1 MKGKFLFGIMLTIS
15 IMCII
20 SPVLASAPIS
30 FQADT
35 IYIVDTINLSSQSHL
50 VKVINIQNLL
60 NTSINIELISD
71 NPKIELPLSS
81 ITIGPNSSA
90 SVTIIISSVD
100 SGIINGNI
108 CITKDLEEL
117 IIPVI
122 VSVVASEEVIEEKIL
137 SVFPTGKVISITQ
150 GAATTVLVT
159 ITNTGTSA
167 VELSADISGGTVTVE
182 GINKPVS
189 IKEFSSGPLESGAKR
204 TLTVKVDAVDVPVGK
219 YISKVLLE
227 YAPGKS
233 IELPFEV
240 TVEKSVVPVA
250 EVNKTMLLNVY
261 PSTPEVDSLVY
272 LSVTDTEDSII
283 PSSILIRHD
292 DCYGNRIEEFSYK
305 FPFNLESGNY
315 TLTATSEGY
324 ASSIEY
330 INVAELST
338 KLEVPNNPTTDSK
351 ISIRYLTDNN
361 ILIDTGD
368 IVVNNES
375 YTGGLASVYLD
386 EGTYTI
392 TANAPGFIEQTKEL
406 TVTKTL
412 KIIIQNATLEPNQ
425 NQIIRFNKNC
435 SWELRTEGMAL
446 DYGSGDKFV
455 FKQENAGIYDIY
467 VGDKKLGVISV
478 ESKEWNF
485 DMLGLSGYWWIII
498 LVIGIILIAK
508 RKSLPNLKRK
518 KGPRVGYESY
528 HSGPVK
534 DIAGIKDKE

>member
-1 MKGKFLFGIMLTIS
+1 MLLFL
-15 IMCII
+15 
-20 SPVLASAPIS
+20 SPVLSSAPTS
-30 FQADT
+30 FQTDIT
-35 IYIVDTINLSSQSHL
+35 YIVDTINLSSQSHL
-50 VKVINIQNLL
+50 VKIINIQNLL
-60 NTSINIELISD
+60 NTSINLELTSD
-71 NPKIELPLSS
+71 NPKIELPLASM
-81 ITIGPNSSA
+81 TIEPNSNISG
-90 SVTIIISSVD
+90 TIIISSVD
-100 SGIINGNI
+100 SGIINGNVY
-108 CITKDLEEL
+108 ITKDSEEL
-117 IIPVI
+117 KIPII
-122 VSVVASEEVIEEKIL
+122 VSVIATEEETLEESL
-137 SVFPTGKVISITQ
+137 SVFPTTKIMEITQ
-150 GAATTVLVT
+150 NTISSMHVT
-159 ITNTGTSA
+159 IKNLGGSSIVLEMPYTQGTTTTQSGERPIYLKDFNSGSLPPGEQTTMIIGVTA
-167 VELSADISGGTVTVE
+167 EDVEIGTYSPYVILGYSSPGGET
-182 GINKPVS
+182 KQ
-189 IKEFSSGPLESGAKR
+189 KEIHF
-204 TLTVKVDAVDVPVGK
+204 TITVKKG
-219 YISKVLLE
+219 
-227 YAPGKS
+227 
-233 IELPFEV
+233 V
-240 TVEKSVVPVA
+240 TPIIT
-250 EVNKTMLLNVY
+250 NKTMLLNVY
-261 PSTPEVDSLVY
+261 PSNPEVDSLVY